1 MRNIN
6 EGYLR
11 RQSANLEKKISHREY
26 QERLSGTVG
35 EKLVAD
41 LCKNTKAVKVAKGFR
56 IPVSYKTTEEVVIRE
71 EKERR
76 QDGTAM
82 KKTRKIDAVIFVEPG
97 DRALCQDWDFTIGFE
112 VKATSSNLLK
122 DAKIPHYLG
131 WTDLFFIA
139 VPDMLIE
146 KAMRKVADID
156 AIGVFALDSGRI
168 VKKPKAQN
176 VPVFHRLELMK
187 EAFFRHNMKS
197 NKVWV

>member
-1 MRNIN
+1 MILSERIRNIQ
-6 EGYLR
+6 GFLDIYLH
-11 RQSANLEKKISHREY
+11 E
-26 QERLSGTVG
+26 ERLSGTVG

-97 DRALCQDWDFTIGFE
+97 DRTLCQDWDFTIGFE

-122 DAKIPHYLG
+122 DDKIPRYLG
-131 WTDLFFIA
+131 WTDLFFLPFQIC
-139 VPDMLIE
+139 L
-146 KAMRKVADID
+146 
-156 AIGVFALDSGRI
+156 
-168 VKKPKAQN
+168 
-176 VPVFHRLELMK
+176 
-187 EAFFRHNMKS
+187 
-197 NKVWV
+197 